1 MSEGPVRST
10 GGGRPRLPPAALERI
25 RQGEK
30 VAIETL
36 QKAVQPYT
44 PANPDFIY
52 QPSEI
57 NAGCWKVIDHLA
69 AFAETIFDI
78 QGCEYAD
85 LYPEMVQE
93 GGILVQ
99 EIRPEVVE
107 RTKRFWTKWETL
119 VDLSLRARWAPE
131 YYRAYLEEA
140 NKPGSEDEKLVR
152 HFEARLEEI
161 VEARIRYW
169 RERSTEKHPVQ
180 ERSSEPTSCLNDN
193 REEIGG
199 SELPGPRNG
208 PKSNVG
214 SSASTDFLNTAAGS
228 PSITGPPPVAAR
240 AAQKKRGRP
249 TQISNE
255 LKEKA
260 LAVRGGKERAK
271 ILYQTQYPTVQQVKN
286 VPTILKHFNRK
297 LQP

>member
-1 MSEGPVRST
+1 MSEGSSGST
-10 GGGRPRLPPAALERI
+10 GKGRPKLPPAALERI

-44 PANPDFIY
+44 PANPNSIY

-99 EIRPEVVE
+99 EIGPEVVE

-119 VDLSLRARWAPE
+119 VDLSLRARWTTE
-131 YYRAYLEEA
+131 YYNAYVQDA
-140 NKPGSEDEKLVR
+140 NKPGSEDEKLMQHFVR
-152 HFEARLEEI
+152 RLEEAVAERI
-161 VEARIRYW
+161 VYW
-169 RERSTEKHPVQ
+169 QKR
-180 ERSSEPTSCLNDN
+180 CLESDPSH
-193 REEIGG
+193 E
-199 SELPGPRNG
+199 
-208 PKSNVG
+208 G
-214 SSASTDFLNTAAGS
+214 SSVPSLRVNEAAASTHGAHPT
-228 PSITGPPPVAAR
+228 R
-240 AAQKKRGRP
+240 AVKKRIINPRVKVGRRQKDQ
-249 TQISNE
+249 TRQIADSWEKMGCPEITATVCDKIGKQFFAEE
-255 LKEKA
+255 LKESRPGSSGHKRVRERVRKA
-260 LAVRGGKERAK
+260 IERSGANP
-271 ILYQTQYPTVQQVKN
+271 QHNYPRAT
-286 VPTILKHFNRK
+286 
-297 LQP
+297 